1 MCLLVEECLSPT
13 PFKFPRSSILLLV
26 PSSLQSK
33 LYRKRLERERQLKK
47 ESFDLCLLTA
57 SMERHKCRLC
67 VRTFPNGRALGG
79 HMKAHLAATRPQLGL
94 DRNESSSSSYSSS
107 AGEEE
112 VQEEQEI
119 IKIKEAVEEK
129 SLAYGLR
136 ENPKKS
142 CRLADPEFS
151 FAVDTGSVVVQD
163 RESETESRNPTRRR
177 SKRIRKSCGFGE
189 SQKQD
194 FDVKKVVDFK
204 NPSWGESSSPAE
216 PEPVSSVSDTS
227 PEEDV
232 ARCLMMLSRDV
243 WMRNDEEEVQEQGGK
258 DGEKSVDMLEE
269 AEEIKVNKIRGKFR
283 CEKCMKLFRSSRALS
298 GHKRICSL
306 NATEARNIAAAGD
319 ANDRIFEC
327 PYCLRVFGSGQALG
341 GHKRSHLIGSST
353 STNAVAEVSTKLEN
367 NMIDLNLP
375 APVEDDEF
383 SVVSD
388 A

>member
-1 MCLLVEECLSPT
+1 MFLLVEECLSPT
-13 PFKFPRSSILLLV
+13 PFKFPQFSMLLLL
-26 PSSLQSK
+26 PSTK
-33 LYRKRLERERQLKK
+33 HYRKRLEREGGKK
-47 ESFDLCLLTA
+47 SFDLCLLTA
-57 SMERHKCRLC
+57 SMERHKCKLC

-79 HMKAHLAATRPQLGL
+79 HMKAHLAATRQQLGGL
-94 DRNESSSSSYSSS
+94 DRNESFSSSYSSS
-107 AGEEE
+107 SGEEE
-112 VQEEQEI
+112 VKEEQEI
-119 IKIKEAVEEK
+119 VKNREMVEEK

-142 CRLADPEFS
+142 FRLADPEFS
-151 FAVDTGSVVVQD
+151 FTVDAGSVVVQD

-177 SKRIRKSCGFGE
+177 SKRIRKSCGFGDN
-189 SQKQD
+189 QKQD
-194 FDVKKVVDFK
+194 IDVDKVVDLK
-204 NPSWGESSSPAE
+204 NPSWVESSSPAE

-243 WMRNDEEEVQEQGGK
+243 WMRNIEEEYEEQGGK
-258 DGEKSVDMLEE
+258 DGERSVEMLEE
-269 AEEIKVNKIRGKFR
+269 AEEIKVSKIRGKFR

-306 NATEARNIAAAGD
+306 NATEVRRFAGSAD

-327 PYCLRVFGSGQALG
+327 PYCFKVFGSGQALG

-353 STNAVAEVSTKLEN
+353 STSGVVEASTKLEN
-367 NMIDLNLP
+367 NLIDLNLP

>member
-1 MCLLVEECLSPT
+1 
-13 PFKFPRSSILLLV
+13 
-26 PSSLQSK
+26 
-33 LYRKRLERERQLKK
+33 
-47 ESFDLCLLTA
+47 
-57 SMERHKCRLC
+57 
-67 VRTFPNGRALGG
+67 
-79 HMKAHLAATRPQLGL
+79 
-94 DRNESSSSSYSSS
+94 
-107 AGEEE
+107 
-112 VQEEQEI
+112 
-119 IKIKEAVEEK
+119 
-129 SLAYGLR
+129 
-136 ENPKKS
+136 
-142 CRLADPEFS
+142 
-151 FAVDTGSVVVQD
+151 
-163 RESETESRNPTRRR
+163 
-177 SKRIRKSCGFGE
+177 
-189 SQKQD
+189 
-194 FDVKKVVDFK
+194 
-204 NPSWGESSSPAE
+204 
-216 PEPVSSVSDTS
+216 VSSVSDTS

>member
-1 MCLLVEECLSPT
+1 
-13 PFKFPRSSILLLV
+13 
-26 PSSLQSK
+26 
-33 LYRKRLERERQLKK
+33 
-47 ESFDLCLLTA
+47 
-57 SMERHKCRLC
+57 MERHKCRLC

-151 FAVDTGSVVVQD
+151 FVVDTGSVVVQD

-177 SKRIRKSCGFGE
+177 SKRIRKSCGFG
-189 SQKQD
+189 
-194 FDVKKVVDFK
+194 KVVDFK

-298 GHKRICSL
+298 G
-306 NATEARNIAAAGD
+306 D

-353 STNAVAEVSTKLEN
+353 STKVVAEVSTKLEN

>member
-1 MCLLVEECLSPT
+1 
-13 PFKFPRSSILLLV
+13 
-26 PSSLQSK
+26 
-33 LYRKRLERERQLKK
+33 
-47 ESFDLCLLTA
+47 
-57 SMERHKCRLC
+57 
-67 VRTFPNGRALGG
+67 
-79 HMKAHLAATRPQLGL
+79 MKAPLGSNSAATPAL
-94 DRNESSSSSYSSS
+94 DRNECPLFFRPRILLLLVK
-107 AGEEE
+107 EE
-112 VQEEQEI
+112 VQRRARNHQRF
-119 IKIKEAVEEK
+119 KEAVEEK

-151 FAVDTGSVVVQD
+151 FVVDTGSVVVQD
-163 RESETESRNPTRRR
+163 RESETESRNQLEER
-177 SKRIRKSCGFGE
+177 SKRLRKSCGFGE
-189 SQKQD
+189 SSRLQ
-194 FDVKKVVDFK
+194 
-204 NPSWGESSSPAE
+204 ESELGRVIITAE

-298 GHKRICSL
+298 G
-306 NATEARNIAAAGD
+306 D

-341 GHKRSHLIGSST
+341 GHKRSHLIGSFRQ
-353 STNAVAEVSTKLEN
+353 VLMLLLKYQ
-367 NMIDLNLP
+367 LN
-375 APVEDDEF
+375 
-383 SVVSD
+383 SRTI
-388 A
+388 

>member
-1 MCLLVEECLSPT
+1 
-13 PFKFPRSSILLLV
+13 
-26 PSSLQSK
+26 
-33 LYRKRLERERQLKK
+33 
-47 ESFDLCLLTA
+47 
-57 SMERHKCRLC
+57 MERHKCRLC
-67 VRTFPNGRALGG
+67 VRAFPNGRALGG
-79 HMKAHLAATRPQLGL
+79 HMKAHLAATRHQLGL

-112 VQEEQEI
+112 VQEEQGI
-119 IKIKEAVEEK
+119 IKTKEAADEK

-194 FDVKKVVDFK
+194 FEVKKVVDFK
-204 NPSWGESSSPAE
+204 NPSWVESSAAAE

-232 ARCLMMLSRDV
+232 ARCLMMFSRDV
-243 WMRNDEEEVQEQGGK
+243 WMRNDEEEDQEQGGK

-283 CEKCMKLFRSSRALS
+283 CEKCMKLFRSSRALG

-306 NATEARNIAAAGD
+306 NAAEARTIAAAGGD
-319 ANDRIFEC
+319 ANDRIFQC
-327 PYCLRVFGSGQALG
+327 PYCFKVFGSGQALG
-341 GHKRSHLIGSST
+341 GHKRSHLTGSST
-353 STNAVAEVSTKLEN
+353 SSNAAAAAAAAAVSAKLESN
-367 NMIDLNLP
+367 LIDLNLP

>member
-1 MCLLVEECLSPT
+1 
-13 PFKFPRSSILLLV
+13 
-26 PSSLQSK
+26 
-33 LYRKRLERERQLKK
+33 
-47 ESFDLCLLTA
+47 
-57 SMERHKCRLC
+57 
-67 VRTFPNGRALGG
+67 
-79 HMKAHLAATRPQLGL
+79 
-94 DRNESSSSSYSSS
+94 
-107 AGEEE
+107 
-112 VQEEQEI
+112 
-119 IKIKEAVEEK
+119 
-129 SLAYGLR
+129 
-136 ENPKKS
+136 
-142 CRLADPEFS
+142 
-151 FAVDTGSVVVQD
+151 VQD